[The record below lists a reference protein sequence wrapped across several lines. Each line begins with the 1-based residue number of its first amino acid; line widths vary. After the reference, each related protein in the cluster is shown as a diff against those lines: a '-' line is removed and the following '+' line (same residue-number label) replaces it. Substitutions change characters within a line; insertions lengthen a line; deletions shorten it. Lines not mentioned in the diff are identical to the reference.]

1 MCQSKFYRVI
11 NYRQKFTVI
20 FKNAGKYNISKGERI
35 VEVVAQQPKK
45 QHKMGKLKNFFGA
58 VFSKKARK
66 IALMTG
72 LLALLVVTGYLNF
85 TLNQNA
91 VAINAGTK
99 TETNM
104 FVTLKENRTDSR
116 AAQQMLLQ
124 EIIANTSASEEARA
138 EAQAT
143 LTTLAET
150 IAYENN
156 TENLIA
162 AQCGYEDVIVSRNG
176 NKLNVIVKSSES
188 EISNENLQK
197 IMKIL
202 ANAMNKD
209 RLEPEN
215 GDMLYISIM

>member
-1 MCQSKFYRVI
+1 M
-11 NYRQKFTVI
+11 T
-20 FKNAGKYNISKGERI
+20 KNAGIFKKDSQYNISKGERI
-35 VEVVAQQPKK
+35 VEVVAQQTKK
-45 QHKMGKLKNFFGA
+45 QHRMGKVKNFFGA
-58 VFSKKARK
+58 FFSKKARK

-91 VAINAGTK
+91 VTINAGSK

-104 FVTLKENRTDSR
+104 FITLKENRADSR
-116 AAQQMLLQ
+116 MAQQMLLQ
-124 EIIANTSASEEARA
+124 EIVSNSNASEKARN
-138 EAQAT
+138 EAQTA
-143 LTTLAET
+143 LSSLAET

-176 NKLNVIVKSSES
+176 SKLNVIVKSTES

-202 ANAMNKD
+202 ANAMDKE

>member
-1 MCQSKFYRVI
+1 MCQFKFYQVI

-20 FKNAGKYNISKGERI
+20 FKKPDKYNISKGERI

-45 QHKMGKLKNFFGA
+45 QHRMGKLKNFFGA

-124 EIIANTSASEEARA
+124 EIVANSSASEEARA